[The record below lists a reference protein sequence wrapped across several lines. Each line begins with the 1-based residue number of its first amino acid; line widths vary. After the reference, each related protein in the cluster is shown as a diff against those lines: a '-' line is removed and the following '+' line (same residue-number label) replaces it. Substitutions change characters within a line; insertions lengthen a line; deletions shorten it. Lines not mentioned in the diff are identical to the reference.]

1 MDENRYNSYE
11 NEMEID
17 LIDMM
22 FYLLKKWR
30 GLLLAVIIGAVVGTG
45 FYVVKNRQQQAEQRA
60 ENKQFSALQNFH
72 HKLFPLPFQHEY
84 DRQDILLGN
93 GLRDRRHNGIV
104 GERQFSIFRNRPR

>member
-1 MDENRYNSYE
+1 MSIRVPVETVKATV
-11 NEMEID
+11 
-17 LIDMM
+17 
-22 FYLLKKWR
+22 KKAFLNL
-30 GLLLAVIIGAVVGTG
+30 GLTEA
-45 FYVVKNRQQQAEQRA
+45 QAEQCA
-60 ENKQFSALQNFH
+60 ENEQLSALQNFH